1 MTPSRA
7 RSSASSRSVH
17 GPNAARG
24 NRTTDLALDPHLEP
38 GPHLV
43 LGLMSGTSADGI
55 DVALVRV
62 GSSRSHSATSRPR
75 GSGTGAPDT
84 AARDAGALL
93 ENFVSLPYPTA
104 VRNAVLRIAEGAP
117 ASAAALSQLNF
128 RLGQVFAQAALKACQ
143 KFRVNPRRIT
153 LIGSHGQTVFHQGA
167 PSAFAGARVASTL
180 QIGEPAVIA
189 ALTGITTVGDFR
201 PADMAVGGQG
211 APLVPFVDYLLYRK
225 SGYGRIALNIGG
237 IANLTVIPPAARPQ
251 DVFALDTGP
260 GNMVI
265 DALVRHFTRDR
276 RQYDN
281 DARIAMAGRAAPA
294 LLDSLLAA
302 EYFRRPPPKT
312 AGREQF
318 GLAYAQQIIKWGR
331 THHTQPADLVR
342 TATLLT
348 PLSIAAAIHRW
359 VLPRA
364 RVSQLILAGGGARN
378 PLIVAQ
384 LRAALTGI
392 EIISSGALGVP
403 ADAKEAFAFA
413 LLAHET
419 LHRRPS
425 NLPGA
430 TGAARP
436 AILGKICYAP
446 PR

>member
-1 MTPSRA
+1 MHGPP
-7 RSSASSRSVH
+7 VH
-17 GPNAARG
+17 GPNAARVNRSG
-24 NRTTDLALDPHLEP
+24 NLALDPHLEP

-62 GSSRSHSATSRPR
+62 GSSASRSSRVKATRQR
-75 GSGTGAPDT
+75 RRRART

-93 ENFVSLPYPTA
+93 ENFASLPYPAA

-128 RLGQVFAQAALKACQ
+128 RLGQVFAQAALEACR

-167 PSAFAGARVASTL
+167 PSAFAGAKVASTL

-211 APLVPFVDYLLYRK
+211 APLVPFVDYLLYRH
-225 SGYGRIALNIGG
+225 SDYGRIALNIGG

-265 DALVRHFTRDR
+265 DALVRHFTHGRH
-276 RQYDN
+276 QYDN
-281 DARIAMAGRAAPA
+281 DARMAMAGHSAPA
-294 LLDSLLAA
+294 LLDALLAA

-331 THHTQPADLVR
+331 THRAQPADLVR

-392 EIISSGALGVP
+392 EIISSGVLGVP